1 MTRAFFAM
9 LLGALLCTTGAL
21 AENWTPVPA
30 DSSLK
35 FRAEQQGAAFAGLFN
50 EFTASFELD
59 PADPTRARIEATINM
74 DSVDTQYDERDEY
87 LRGEEWFHVE
97 RWATARFVT
106 ERIQKAETGYMA
118 DALLTLRD
126 QTQPV
131 ALAFSLERLEDGRLR
146 FAGKTFLRRLDFGVG
161 QGEWTNT
168 EWVGNDVSVEVSL
181 VLEPALP

>member
-1 MTRAFFAM
+1 MTKPVFAI
-9 LLGALLCTTGAL
+9 LLGAILCATGAL

-35 FRAEQQGAAFAGLFN
+35 FSAEQQGAAFEGLFN
-50 EFTASFELD
+50 EFSASFELD
-59 PADPTRARIEATINM
+59 PADPTRARIEAKINM

-106 ERIQKAETGYMA
+106 ERIQKAETGYLA

-131 ALAFSLERLEDGRLR
+131 ALAFSVERLEDGRLR
-146 FAGKTFLRRLDFGVG
+146 FVGKTVLRRLEFGVG

-168 EWVGNDVSVEVSL
+168 EWVGNDVTVEVSL
-181 VLEPALP
+181 VLQPALP